1 MIKKIADNWIVI
13 FFIMND
19 LMSQNST
26 YVFLTLI
33 KTLIRDSFIR
43 LSLIRPWI
51 RMNRKKKQA
60 KTVTKKKKQ
69 NMHGIHRHQA
79 KREEKIRTE
88 ARNRNSVR
96 ICEGMSAT
104 CL

>member
-33 KTLIRDSFIR
+33 KTLIRGPFIR
-43 LSLIRPWI
+43 LSLIQPWI
-51 RMNRKKKQA
+51 RMNRKKQT
-60 KTVTKKKKQ
+60 KTVMKKKKQ
-69 NMHGIHRHQA
+69 NMHGMRRHQA
-79 KREEKIRTE
+79 KREERMRTE
-88 ARNRNSVR
+88 TRNRNSV
-96 ICEGMSAT
+96 
-104 CL
+104 